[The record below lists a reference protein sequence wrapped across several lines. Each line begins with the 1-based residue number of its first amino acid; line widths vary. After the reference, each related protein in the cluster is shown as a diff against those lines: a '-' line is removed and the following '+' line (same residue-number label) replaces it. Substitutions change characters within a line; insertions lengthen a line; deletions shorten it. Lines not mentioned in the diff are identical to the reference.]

1 MEPLFPEGTTIIVE
15 PKRKPRDRDFVVI
28 HFNGEKMKH
37 SWKIII
43 DDGSERYLK
52 SLNPDIESV
61 KVTRLAQGDQ
71 FLEVMTQAK
80 VDY

>member
-37 SWKIII
+37 S
-43 DDGSERYLK
+43 
-52 SLNPDIESV
+52 
-61 KVTRLAQGDQ
+61 
-71 FLEVMTQAK
+71 
-80 VDY
+80 

>member
-28 HFNGEKMKH
+28 HFNGENEAQLKQ
-37 SWKIII
+37 III
-43 DDGSERYLK
+43 DGSERYLK